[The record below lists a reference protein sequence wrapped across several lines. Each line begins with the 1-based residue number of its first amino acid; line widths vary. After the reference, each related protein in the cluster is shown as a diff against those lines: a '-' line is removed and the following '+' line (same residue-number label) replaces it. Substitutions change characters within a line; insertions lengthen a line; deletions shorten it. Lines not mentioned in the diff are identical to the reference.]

1 MPVTAFYVS
10 HAVMNA
16 PISQELQHLTAAEKH
31 ALGQALIGSADSE
44 ANSPL
49 INDVQRAE
57 LRARLAHHRANPDE
71 PGVTFSQLKAK
82 LSSKAL

>member
-1 MPVTAFYVS
+1 
-10 HAVMNA
+10 MNA

-71 PGVTFSQLKAK
+71 PGVTFSQIKAK
-82 LSSKAL
+82 LLNKAL